1 MRQCIVE
8 IQNAARNSGRE
19 LLEDE
24 IMDILDILER
34 RRRQRSG
41 SINSQSELDDLVA
54 EAMEIAKQAKLNAY
68 IEKRNRI
75 INTKRY
81 VELKRKLDADPA
93 NRGTA
98 LSAVLVGSAKYSESG
113 RLSVDAQ
120 GHAIMTDST
129 GLLLAE
135 LQKTILRSYS
145 PAISW
150 TS

>member
-81 VELKRKLDADPA
+81 VQL
-93 NRGTA
+93 
-98 LSAVLVGSAKYSESG
+98 LSLI
-113 RLSVDAQ
+113 
-120 GHAIMTDST
+120 HI
-129 GLLLAE
+129 
-135 LQKTILRSYS
+135 
-145 PAISW
+145 
-150 TS
+150 